1 MKITF
6 LKPAETLLKICR
18 NIYFASVSKNQ
29 CKQVKHMAETHLKIF
44 VVEDDEWYNRLLVHT
59 LSLNVDYEIRSFQT
73 ASAFLAALH
82 ESPDIVTLDY
92 RLPDMNGLDLLK
104 KIREANSEIQVI
116 LISEQKDIETVVS
129 LLKLGVYDY
138 IVKTNDIRE
147 RLLLTVQN
155 IRNGIGL
162 RREITSLR
170 QEVQKKYI
178 FRNTIIGESPAIRA
192 VYALIEKALD
202 TNITVIISGETG
214 TGKELVAKAIHYNSK
229 RRNRPFVPV
238 NVAAIPSGLIESE
251 LFGHEKGAFTGATFR
266 RTGRFEEADGGTL
279 FLDEIGEMN
288 PALQSKLLRALQEK
302 EIVRI
307 GSNKAIKTDCR
318 IIVATNRN
326 LLEEVKKGNFRED
339 LYYRLRGLPIELPP
353 LRERGNDILILAS
366 HFAERFCAENEIPLK
381 KLSQNAQ
388 QKLLGYPFP
397 GNIRELKSVVE
408 LAVTLSE
415 TRTIEPEDVFLDP
428 GNPLSEIMNEELT
441 MRQYELKIIKA
452 MLRKHDNDI
461 KTVAGRLDIGI
472 STIYRLLK
480 EEKQS

>member
-1 MKITF
+1 
-6 LKPAETLLKICR
+6 
-18 NIYFASVSKNQ
+18 
-29 CKQVKHMAETHLKIF
+29 MAETHLKIF
-44 VVEDDEWYNRLLVHT
+44 VVEDDEWYSRLLVHT
-59 LSLNVDYEIRSFQT
+59 LSLNVDYEVRSFNT
-73 ASAFLAALH
+73 AAAFLDALH
-82 ESPDIVTLDY
+82 EAPDIVTLDY

-104 KIREANSEIQVI
+104 KIREENSEVQVI

-155 IRNGIGL
+155 IRNGLGL

-170 QEVQKKYI
+170 QEVQKKYM
-178 FRNTIIGESPAIRA
+178 FRNTIMGESPAIRA
-192 VYALIEKALD
+192 VYALIGKALE
-202 TNITVIISGETG
+202 TNITVIITGETG
-214 TGKELVAKAIHYNSK
+214 TGKELAAKAIHYNSK
-229 RRNRPFVPV
+229 RKNKPFVPV
-238 NVAAIPSGLIESE
+238 NVAAIPSELIESE
-251 LFGHEKGAFTGATFR
+251 LFGHEKGAFTGASFR

-288 PALQSKLLRALQEK
+288 PVLQSKLLRALQEK

-353 LRERGNDILILAS
+353 LRERGKDILILAS
-366 HFAERFCAENEIPLK
+366 HFTERFCTENEIPLK
-381 KLSQNAQ
+381 KLSQDAQ

-415 TRTIEPEDVFLDP
+415 SGTIEPGDIILDP

-441 MRQYELKIIKA
+441 LRQYELKIIKA
-452 MLRKHDNDI
+452 MLRKHNNDI
-461 KTVAGRLDIGI
+461 KAVAGILDIGI
-472 STIYRLLK
+472 STIYRLLR